1 MLYFIYMQDI
11 EDNTEIRG
19 RLLNDHM
26 QHIGNYVDRIKLGG
40 PLMRTD
46 GESQAGGILFLEADS
61 EAEVREIVN
70 ADPYFQAGLWDDVKI
85 LPFKEILNGWR

>member
-1 MLYFIYMQDI
+1 MLYFVYMQDI
-11 EDNTEIRG
+11 ADNTEIRG

-40 PLMRTD
+40 PLMRAD
-46 GESQAGGILFLEADS
+46 GESQAGGLLFLEADS